1 MWLINTTTL
10 KLAEF
15 QGGPPSLP
23 YAILSHTWSDGEVSF
38 HDMADFV
45 HASKKPGFTKIWK
58 TCEIAR
64 AAGIEWAW
72 VDTCC
77 IDKRSSAELTESINS
92 MFRWYNDA
100 HICYAYLSDYPPST
114 SQPRSSFFRS
124 AEQLSAAELG
134 QCRWFSRGWTLQELV
149 ASRDIT
155 FFDKNWNDIGSKAQ
169 LQSLLASITGID
181 QEVLEDPAAVYEV
194 PVARRMSWA
203 ARRRTKREEDRAYSL
218 FGIFDVNLPLIYGE
232 GRKAFLRLQEAILQ
246 NSTDLSLFA
255 WDSSDDDTQAFRGLL
270 AQSPDEFA
278 DGSCLVP
285 IQDAAIQQTE
295 IRITN
300 KGIHFKPDV
309 MLISRQHLER
319 LAPDDNTPSESGD
332 SDATMGRST
341 SSLPSS
347 LVPEALLPQDRRA
360 FVMKLNHYYLAPSR
374 PPPDINHHL
383 YVCIELFRTPDA
395 FVRRRRWVLEWSR
408 GTNPKIADKRE
419 VHIPR
424 HLSPPQSRS
433 FIREADHTF
442 SISCKSPTGY
452 RVSVTTGFPAHLWF
466 AETSTFCTKA
476 QPGFVGMVSIKQKA
490 DGDWVTFTRKNGG
503 EIHSRKWH
511 YPDFRVFFGL
521 GRPGSTA
528 ETSFSSSSTLSLP
541 PQPEA
546 WVYVPT
552 RADLLLGRSTL
563 WGGYSQSELD
573 NPEGLR
579 HLIRRSWDPS
589 SYAYPP
595 YTLGGTR
602 QAPVIS
608 DCKDA
613 SGWFLLRAE
622 YEEAT
627 GIVTR
632 EDAEVLAAKSLE
644 VQAAVTSHRFPS
656 GMTEHRLEIQA
667 RPVRDRFDEVSMF
680 SGPQDMCAEYLC
692 LI

>member
-77 IDKRSSAELTESINS
+77 IDKSSSAELTESINS

-100 HICYAYLSDYPPST
+100 HICYAYLSDYPPPT

-124 AEQLSAAELG
+124 VEQLSAGELG
-134 QCRWFSRGWTLQELV
+134 QCRWFSRGWTLQEVV

-155 FFDKNWNDIGSKAQ
+155 FFDKNWNDIGSKAH
-169 LQSLLASITGID
+169 LQSLLASITGIN

-194 PVARRMSWA
+194 PVVRRMSWA

-246 NSTDLSLFA
+246 NSTDLSLLA
-255 WDSSDDDTQAFRGLL
+255 WDSADDDTQAFRGLL
-270 AQSPDEFA
+270 AQSPDDFA
-278 DGSCLVP
+278 DGSCLVL

-309 MLISRQHLER
+309 MLSPGNISN
-319 LAPDDNTPSESGD
+319 A
-332 SDATMGRST
+332 ST
-341 SSLPSS
+341 SSLSSS
-347 LVPEALLPQDRRA
+347 LVPEALLSQDHRA

-424 HLSPPQSRS
+424 HLSPSQSRAV
-433 FIREADHTF
+433 IREADHTF

-466 AETSTFCTKA
+466 VETSTFCTKA
-476 QPGFVGMVSIKQKA
+476 QPGFVGMISIKQKA
-490 DGDWVTFTRKNGG
+490 DGDW
-503 EIHSRKWH
+503 IHSRKWH

-521 GRPGSTA
+521 GRPGSTP

-579 HLIRRSWDPS
+579 HLIRRS
-589 SYAYPP
+589 
-595 YTLGGTR
+595 LGPEQLR
-602 QAPVIS
+602 LLA
-608 DCKDA
+608 DA
-613 SGWFLLRAE
+613 SGWFVLRAE

-656 GMTEHRLEIQA
+656 WMTEHRLEIQA
-667 RPVRDRFDEVSMF
+667 RPVRDRFDEVSVF